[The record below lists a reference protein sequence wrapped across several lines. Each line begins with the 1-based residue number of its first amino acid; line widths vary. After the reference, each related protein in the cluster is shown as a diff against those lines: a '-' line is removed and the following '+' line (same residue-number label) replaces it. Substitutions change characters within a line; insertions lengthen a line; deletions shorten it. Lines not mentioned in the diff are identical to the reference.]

1 MKREAILPIIAVLG
15 AIVSITAIVD
25 SSVNAQQYQSGG
37 NTPSSSTPSST
48 TSSPT
53 TSNSASSTN
62 MTNATAG
69 GNMTGAGNSTNSS
82 MTK

>member
-53 TSNSASSTN
+53 TSNSASSN

>member
-1 MKREAILPIIAVLG
+1 MMRESILPIIAVLG
-15 AIVSITAIVD
+15 AIVSITAIVG

-48 TSSPT
+48 TSPPT
-53 TSNSASSTN
+53 TSNSTGSTN

-69 GNMTGAGNSTNSS
+69 GNMTGVDNSTNSS